1 MASTT
6 WLSYIINFE
15 LQNMRTSIYYC
26 PFAKFIW
33 DATKIAFVLPPPDS
47 TFNIFGMW
55 LYRVNKNFDNVF

>member
-1 MASTT
+1 
-6 WLSYIINFE
+6 
-15 LQNMRTSIYYC
+15 MRTSIYYC

-33 DATKIAFVLPPPDS
+33 DAIEIYIAFVLPPPDS